1 MIPYPIS
8 WVDEERDCSSW
19 LGNVLQQE
27 AFRKINE
34 IGHIVIKCVIRIIV
48 RAKASL
54 SHMLCTHIIE
64 MVTALQIV
72 PVLKCGIPGEYRE

>member
-1 MIPYPIS
+1 MNI
-8 WVDEERDCSSW
+8 
-19 LGNVLQQE
+19 
-27 AFRKINE
+27 
-34 IGHIVIKCVIRIIV
+34 HIVIKCVIRIIV

-72 PVLKCGIPGEYRE
+72 PVLTDTTSLRQTNTFTDLINLTERFLLQYIS